1 MPADPEPTTP
11 LPGQPSE
18 NQPPGRKA
26 RRSGMR
32 LRTPDKNKQ
41 QQPSPEL
48 ESAKTQPL

>member
-26 RRSGMR
+26 PRSGMR